1 MMHSW
6 SFCPLDF
13 PLTRRTRLSKGL
25 HDADFHEQRAAFCPL
40 EFAFAAT
47 SGLLEANVVPLNPHF
62 LHFKAIYE
70 VLVMHWTCF
79 YQRTPIWSN

>member
-1 MMHSW
+1 M
-6 SFCPLDF
+6 
-13 PLTRRTRLSKGL
+13 SKGL

-47 SGLLEANVVPLNPHF
+47 SGLLEANVVPLSPHF

-79 YQRTPIWSN
+79 FTKEPQSGLIEIM